1 MNIYIFVGDLGIIER
16 DKNYVRMIRNIG
28 GKVTAF
34 CGIKVAKQS
43 IDVDGNEIPYIS
55 VLGFN
60 EIDNDDIFLV
70 SDDKFLEA
78 GYKLKMLG
86 FRGVYKLFN
95 LNDDSTLFLP
105 PREEMGDY
113 TCVAPFNYYESP
125 YHVLSDIRKRK
136 DILFDTKKEMLD
148 VDFNVEGQIAFV
160 NILAEIK
167 EPLFWSCEPKEKN
180 GYYYNNS
187 WFDKGGADALYYMIM
202 HFQPHSIIE
211 IGSGF
216 STAAMLDINEHMM
229 ENKINI
235 QCIEPRPD
243 RLRETIKQSDNI
255 KLNMCNLQDV
265 KVEFFDQLN
274 ENDILFIDSSH
285 VCKTGSD
292 VSMEIFEILPR
303 LNSGVIIHVH
313 DIFWP
318 LEYPY
323 EWLKQG
329 RAYNEAFLFHAFLMN
344 NNKYEVILFGNQLL
358 QVASGEIPF
367 NMVGIGNGS
376 LWLRKK

>member
-136 DILFDTKKEMLD
+136 DILLTQKK
-148 VDFNVEGQIAFV
+148 
-160 NILAEIK
+160 K
-167 EPLFWSCEPKEKN
+167 C
-180 GYYYNNS
+180 
-187 WFDKGGADALYYMIM
+187 
-202 HFQPHSIIE
+202 
-211 IGSGF
+211 
-216 STAAMLDINEHMM
+216 
-229 ENKINI
+229 
-235 QCIEPRPD
+235 
-243 RLRETIKQSDNI
+243 
-255 KLNMCNLQDV
+255 
-265 KVEFFDQLN
+265 
-274 ENDILFIDSSH
+274 
-285 VCKTGSD
+285 
-292 VSMEIFEILPR
+292 
-303 LNSGVIIHVH
+303 
-313 DIFWP
+313 
-318 LEYPY
+318 
-323 EWLKQG
+323 
-329 RAYNEAFLFHAFLMN
+329 
-344 NNKYEVILFGNQLL
+344 
-358 QVASGEIPF
+358 
-367 NMVGIGNGS
+367 
-376 LWLRKK
+376 